1 MQSIF
6 ESTCRFCT
14 IKKGGIG
21 GSGRIYLQ
29 YAMDMAA
36 VLAGLVDTGWT
47 ISYLVSSIPGTLGS
61 FQSGGPFAGRRA
73 LTIENLLMSGC
84 GQSYESSTQRIA

>member
-6 ESTCRFCT
+6 ESRFCT
-14 IKKGGIG
+14 SKKGGIG
-21 GSGRIYLQ
+21 GGGRVYLQ

-47 ISYLVSSIPGTLGS
+47 ISHLVSSISGTVGS
-61 FQSGGPFAGRRA
+61 FQSGGAFAGRRA
-73 LTIENLLMSGC
+73 LTIESLLMSGC
-84 GQSYESSTQRIA
+84 GQGYESSTQRIA